1 MGGDFF
7 KVWGAA
13 LVALTV
19 AVAIGIGINEVTH
32 SDHLDIKAYAVA
44 VPESGETPASAPAEE
59 VLDPVEPLLASADI
73 ADGEKAFKRCA
84 ACHSVDK
91 GGPNKQGPNLF
102 GVVGNQP
109 GAHDGFSYSDGIK
122 ALGGEWTYDRLNTF
136 LAKPKD
142 LVPDTKMNFPGFKSV
157 KDRANMIAFL
167 RAQSDNPVPLPA
179 Q

>member
-19 AVAIGIGINEVTH
+19 ALAIGIGINEVTH

-44 VPESGETPASAPAEE
+44 VPESGETPAAAPAEE
-59 VLDPVEPLLASADI
+59 VLDPVAPLLASADL
-73 ADGEKAFKRCA
+73 AAGEKTFKRCT
-84 ACHSVDK
+84 ACHSIEK
-91 GGPNKQGPNLF
+91 GGPNKQGPNLY

-109 GAHDGFSYSDGIK
+109 GTHDGFSYSDGIK
-122 ALGGEWTYDRLNTF
+122 ALGGEWTYDKLNAF

-157 KDRANMIAFL
+157 KDRANVIAFL